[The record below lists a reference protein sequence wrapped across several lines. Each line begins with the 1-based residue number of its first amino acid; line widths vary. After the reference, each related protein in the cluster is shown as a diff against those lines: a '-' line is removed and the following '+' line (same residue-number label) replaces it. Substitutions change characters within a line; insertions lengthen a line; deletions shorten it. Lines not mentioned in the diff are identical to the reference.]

1 MLHTSTVE
9 PRTLGLL
16 KKLMSEPDLRDFTL
30 VGGTA
35 LSLRIGHRQ
44 SYDLDLFG
52 FPDALNIP
60 MISALLLDYGA
71 VEPQT
76 TSKNIFSTLVNG
88 IKVDFVRYQYPLL
101 HPYSTEEG
109 IRLAS
114 LEDIAAMKMAAITG
128 RGRKRDFS
136 DIYFLLKHFS
146 LAEMLELFTQKYPD
160 SNRFLVVKS
169 LNYFD
174 DAEEDDDP
182 VFLQQADWKSI
193 RKAIDKEVKTLLI

>member
-1 MLHTSTVE
+1 MLYTSTVE
-9 PRTLGLL
+9 PGTLGLL
-16 KKLMSEPDLRDFTL
+16 KSLMSEPDLQDFTL

-52 FPDALNIP
+52 FPEALNIP

-71 VEPQT
+71 VEMQT
-76 TSKNIFSTLVNG
+76 ASKNIFSALVNG
-88 IKVDFVRYQYPLL
+88 IKVDFVRYQYPLI
-101 HPYSTEEG
+101 HPFSVEEG

-114 LEDIAAMKMAAITG
+114 LEDIAAMKLAAITG

-146 LAEMLELFTQKYPD
+146 LAEMLDLFVKKYPD
-160 SNRFLVVKS
+160 GNRFLTIKS
-169 LNYFD
+169 LNYFE
-174 DAEEDDDP
+174 DAEEDKDP
-182 VFLQQADWKSI
+182 VFLHQADWKTI
-193 RKAIDKEVKTLLI
+193 RSTIDKEVKTLLI

>member
-16 KKLMSEPDLRDFTL
+16 KSLMAEPDLRDFTL

-52 FPDALNIP
+52 LPDALNIP
-60 MISALLLDYGA
+60 MISALLLDYGSI
-71 VEPQT
+71 EPQT
-76 TSKNIFSTLVNG
+76 TSKNIFSVLVNG
-88 IKVDFVRYQYPLL
+88 IKVDFVRYQYPFL
-101 HPYSTEEG
+101 HPFSTEEG

-146 LAEMLELFTQKYPD
+146 LAEMLDLFTQKYPD

-174 DAEEDDDP
+174 DAEEDDDHI
-182 VFLQQADWKSI
+182 FLQQADWKSI

>member
-16 KKLMSEPDLRDFTL
+16 EKLMSEPDLQDFSL

-60 MISALLLDYGA
+60 MISAILLDYGT

-88 IKVDFVRYQYPLL
+88 IKVDFVRYQYPWLR
-101 HPYSTEEG
+101 PISSEGG

-136 DIYFLLKHFS
+136 DIFFLLKHFS
-146 LAEMLELFTQKYPD
+146 LAEMLELFLQKYPD
-160 SNRFLVVKS
+160 GNRFLVVKS

-174 DAEEDDDP
+174 DAEGDDDP
-182 VFLQQADWKSI
+182 VFLQPAEWTSI
-193 RKAIDKEVKTLLI
+193 RNAIDKEVKTLLI